1 VFRAVVVQRGLDPTG
16 VGSPETALAAAGLPP
31 LVAAIQGYASGTCEG
46 VAGWLTFCAEAVQR
60 GAGYG
65 VEVADAVLAGRLH

>member
-1 VFRAVVVQRGLDPTG
+1 LAPYVAAVRGY
-16 VGSPETALAAAGLPP
+16 AAGTP
-31 LVAAIQGYASGTCEG
+31 EG

-65 VEVADAVLAGRLH
+65 VEVADAVLAGRLR